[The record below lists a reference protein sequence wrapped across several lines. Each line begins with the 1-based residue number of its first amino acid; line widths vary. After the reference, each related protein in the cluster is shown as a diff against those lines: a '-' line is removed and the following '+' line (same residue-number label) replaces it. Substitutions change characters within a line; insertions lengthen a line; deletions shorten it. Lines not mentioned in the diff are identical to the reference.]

1 MQMDVHDLCGQSE
14 LETAAFRI
22 KPFVE
27 EVMNLGFDELPDY
40 SQLRFLL

>member
-40 SQLRFLL
+40 SHLRFLL